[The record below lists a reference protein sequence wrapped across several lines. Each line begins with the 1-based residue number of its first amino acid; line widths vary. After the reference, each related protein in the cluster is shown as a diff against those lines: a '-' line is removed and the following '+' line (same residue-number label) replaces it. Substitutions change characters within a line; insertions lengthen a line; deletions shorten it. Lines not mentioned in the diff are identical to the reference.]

1 LDDPLIWLRAIH
13 FAATTMVTG
22 GVLFHAFIA
31 EPAFRAADG
40 TRVAVRVGARL
51 AVMVWIG
58 LAAAVV
64 SGAAWLVLL
73 AERMSEQSLAE
84 VLGQGTVWT
93 VLSETDFGSAWM
105 ARFALAVVLAA
116 ILPWLGWS
124 HGSETRG
131 VRGAAVVVSAALI
144 GSLAWA
150 GHGAAD
156 TGLEGAIHLAAD
168 ILHLVAAAAWVGA
181 LIPLAVLLGAVRR
194 DGSEAAVVVAR
205 AAVARFSSLG
215 IASVGTLV
223 VSGSVNTWVL
233 AGSAAALLDTDYGHL
248 LLAKIALFLVMASF
262 GAVNRLWL
270 TPRLDHAPKGTGVP
284 PAIRHIER
292 NSLIEAALGAVVIAM
307 VGLLGTLP
315 PGLQDQAIN

>member
-13 FAATTMVTG
+13 FAATMMVTG

-40 TRVAVRVGARL
+40 TRVAALVRARL

-58 LAAAVV
+58 LTAAVV

-105 ARFALAVVLAA
+105 VRFALAALLAA
-116 ILPWLGWS
+116 MLPWLGWS
-124 HGSETRG
+124 RESPRM
-131 VRGAAVVVSAALI
+131 RAAAVVVSAALI

-181 LIPLAVLLGAVRR
+181 LIPLAVLLRAVRR

-205 AAVARFSSLG
+205 AAVTRFSSLG
-215 IASVGTLV
+215 IASVATLV
-223 VSGSVNTWVL
+223 VSGSVNTWAL
-233 AGSAAALLDTDYGHL
+233 AGSVAALLDTDYGRL
-248 LLAKIALFLVMASF
+248 LLAKVALFLVIASF

-270 TPRLDHAPKGTGVP
+270 TPRLDHAPKGAGVP
-284 PAIRHIER
+284 PAIRQIER

-315 PGLQDQAIN
+315 PGLQDQAMN